1 MNTKTKNENFERVR
15 KFYDHEKV
23 FLEHLQMRWED
34 ECNYEEPQD
43 YKNAIIERADLYNLE
58 VKKIILSY
66 RDLSIRIEFKFE
78 DSIGHVDILK
88 TQNKIY
94 IKKMCWND
102 TKSLPMTLI
111 KVHSERLMLMHIKN
125 ERT

>member
-1 MNTKTKNENFERVR
+1 MNTKIKNENFERVR

-34 ECNYEEPQD
+34 ECDYEDPQD

-58 VKKIILSY
+58 VKNIKLSY
-66 RDLSIRIEFKFE
+66 RDMSIRIEFKF
-78 DSIGHVDILK
+78 DNSVGHVDILK

-94 IKKMCWND
+94 IKK
-102 TKSLPMTLI
+102 
-111 KVHSERLMLMHIKN
+111 
-125 ERT
+125 